1 LIKTNNEQ
9 SVSISINLNLW
20 KNYYCLWLY

>member
-9 SVSISINLNLW
+9 SISLSINLNLW
-20 KNYYCLWLY
+20 KNYYCL

>member
-9 SVSISINLNLW
+9 SVSLSINLNLW
-20 KNYYCLWLY
+20 KNYYCL

>member
-9 SVSISINLNLW
+9 SVSLSINLNLW